1 MKINIIMV
9 ALIAVSGS
17 AFAQDKWVELGTNHT
32 DLALAQEACQAKDIN
47 YQVPTIEYLN
57 NMKTLKRENRLA
69 LVEVVATA
77 FGAESKKY
85 RRYRYTSPYFLAD
98 DNGVATEAKL
108 IAYAT
113 GVRISNIDIQK
124 RGFEPYIFEFE
135 DEPRATATA
144 QDRLD
149 NALTDWLFTPPPG
162 HNQFIVTPPDPLIN
176 MCVQSEG

>member
-1 MKINIIMV
+1 M
-9 ALIAVSGS
+9 ATLIAVSGS
-17 AFAQDKWVELGTNHT
+17 AFAQDKWIELGTNHT
-32 DLALAQEACQAKDIN
+32 DLAMVQEACYEKSITEGIN
-47 YQVPTIEYLN
+47 YEVPTIKYLN
-57 NMKTLKRENRLA
+57 NINTLKRESRLA
-69 LVEVVATA
+69 LIEVVATA
-77 FGAESKKY
+77 FGAESKKGW
-85 RRYRYTSPYFLAD
+85 RYRYTSPYFLAD

-113 GVRISNIDIQK
+113 GVRISNINIQK

-149 NALTDWLFTPPPG
+149 NALTDYLFTPPPG